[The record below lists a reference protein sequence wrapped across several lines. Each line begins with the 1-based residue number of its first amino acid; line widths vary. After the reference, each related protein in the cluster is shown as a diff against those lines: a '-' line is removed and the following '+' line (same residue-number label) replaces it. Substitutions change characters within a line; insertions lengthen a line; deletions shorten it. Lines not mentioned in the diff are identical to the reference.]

1 MTTTTH
7 NLTDLP
13 RASAG
18 QSAQRGLPIEVF
30 PASIREIIFNLAQY
44 ENFNLEYTASI
55 VLSAVATALG
65 NACHIRIKGEWKT
78 APSLYMMLVGRPGL
92 GKTPPL
98 GYLYTPIN
106 EHDDR
111 LHDAFNAEY
120 ERYERAIASSK
131 EQAEDGATAISVNK
145 PHYIT
150 TVIYDSTPEAML
162 DIHQH
167 NRRGIT
173 LVVDEILALF
183 NSVRRYNGKSNL
195 IEDLLT
201 AYSGQSLKI
210 IRKGEPRPILIRNPC
225 ISIIG
230 SIQTNLLQEVFRKEF
245 MANGLLDR
253 FLFVY
258 PMDRKISNWNK
269 DSQCSYI
276 PNTMNQWRKIIERI
290 FSIPLVTNAK
300 GSGIEPHVLSMS
312 DEAQE
317 CFYNWYNSIIDSVNA
332 IENDAE
338 IESRKMKINGH
349 VARLALLFQ
358 VMRWAVDEA
367 ELICVE
373 RDSVEAAIRMIDY
386 YEATYARL
394 QETLVM
400 NSIGDSREAWLSL
413 LDDEFTTG
421 EAVMAGR
428 QVDMCR
434 RSVYYALEQLCRL
447 QCPLLEKTGHGRYR
461 KTAIENS
468 NALCTFALS
477 ASSEPES
484 EPGSRANSQLS
495 LGSISD

>member
-1 MTTTTH
+1 MIATQGL
-7 NLTDLP
+7 NDLS

-18 QSAQRGLPIEVF
+18 QNAQGRLPIEVF
-30 PASIREIIFNLAQY
+30 PRSIREIILNLARY
-44 ENFNLEYTASI
+44 ENFNLEYSASI

-106 EHDDR
+106 EYDDR

-120 ERYERAIASSK
+120 ERYERAMASSK
-131 EQAEDGATAISVNK
+131 EQSEEGAVNSVSR

-162 DIHQH
+162 EIHQH

-258 PMDRKISNWNK
+258 PMDRRISNWSREVK
-269 DSQCSYI
+269 SSCS

-300 GSGIEPHVLSMS
+300 GTGIEPHVLSMS

-317 CFYNWYNSIIDSVNA
+317 CFYNWYNAIIDSVNA

-338 IESRKMKINGH
+338 IESRKMKLNGH

-358 VMRWAVDEA
+358 VMRWAVGEA
-367 ELICVE
+367 ELLSVE
-373 RDSVEAAIRMIDY
+373 RNSVEAAIRMVDY
-386 YEATYARL
+386 YEATYTRL
-394 QETLVM
+394 QEAIVIS
-400 NSIGDSREAWLSL
+400 SIGDAREAWLSL

-421 EAVMAGR
+421 EAVKVGR

-434 RSVYYALEQLCRL
+434 RSVFYALEQLCRL
-447 QCPLLEKTGHGRYR
+447 QCPLLEKIGHGRYR
-461 KTAIENS
+461 KTAAEHS
-468 NALCTFALS
+468 NALCTIALS
-477 ASSEPES
+477 LSSELEPEPS
-484 EPGSRANSQLS
+484 SKSSSQLS
-495 LGSISD
+495 SGSISD